1 MPLIMTALSELAL
14 FKPTLK
20 LDMQT
25 QAVWAEQ
32 LASNYQLKFVLMA
45 IEQLKHSP
53 AQWVNFGEIATE
65 ARRLKAASGE
75 SYAPHANPKR
85 LTSTELESA
94 VRCKQ
99 IAAIEHAKVDQMKRL
114 QSTTAR

>member
-1 MPLIMTALSELAL
+1 MIALSELAI

-20 LDMQT
+20 LDMQA

-32 LASNYQLKFVLMA
+32 LASNYPEKFVLMA

-65 ARRLKAASGE
+65 ARRLKAASGD

-94 VRCKQ
+94 VRNKN
-99 IAAIEHAKVDQMKRL
+99 IKAIEHAKVDQLRRL
-114 QSTTAR
+114 ESRSKKLE

>member
-1 MPLIMTALSELAL
+1 MAALSELAL

-20 LDMQT
+20 LDMET
-25 QAVWAEQ
+25 QAIWAEQ
-32 LASNYQLKFVLMA
+32 LASNYSVKFVLMA

-65 ARRLKAASGE
+65 ARRLKAAAGE

-94 VRCKQ
+94 VRGKH
-99 IAAIEHAKVDQMKRL
+99 IAAIEQVKLDQLKGLESRTKHL
-114 QSTTAR
+114 E